1 MPARSRRS
9 PTHGTRRIGRAS
21 DGIHRVESDQVID
34 PRQLG
39 YFTDSLT
46 GSDRLHL
53 DTGTPQEAPA
63 TPDVE
68 AVQGQSRDGMAH
80 HPSVRFVRR
89 LAELECRPIQRSLAY
104 QKRSSSLNTPR
115 STSTKVFCVSNSEAA
130 TLAPA
135 VTFEPLLTPAEAG
148 VLLRVHAKT
157 AIKMARAKVIQAIR
171 IGKHWRFR
179 ASWINEYIA
188 KQLQSSGQPA

>member
-1 MPARSRRS
+1 
-9 PTHGTRRIGRAS
+9 
-21 DGIHRVESDQVID
+21 
-34 PRQLG
+34 
-39 YFTDSLT
+39 
-46 GSDRLHL
+46 
-53 DTGTPQEAPA
+53 
-63 TPDVE
+63 
-68 AVQGQSRDGMAH
+68 MAH

-89 LAELECRPIQRSLAY
+89 LVELECRPILEIARLSIW
-104 QKRSSSLNTPR
+104 SSSLNTTR

-130 TLAPA
+130 TLAPP